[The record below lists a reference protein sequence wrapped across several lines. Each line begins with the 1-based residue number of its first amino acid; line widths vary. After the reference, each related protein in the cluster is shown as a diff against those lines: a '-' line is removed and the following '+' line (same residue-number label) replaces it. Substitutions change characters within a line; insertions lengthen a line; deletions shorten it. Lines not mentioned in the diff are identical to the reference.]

1 MNYIRQFTGG
11 YILNERK
18 VRELIATDQEWKQFV
33 PKSVY
38 YYLTENELDKRVKR
52 LELMRIEEKK
62 AIEQMNIA
70 EAVERL
76 EMMESQ
82 DMD

>member
-1 MNYIRQFTGG
+1 
-11 YILNERK
+11 
-18 VRELIATDQEWKQFV
+18 
-33 PKSVY
+33 
-38 YYLTENELDKRVKR
+38 
-52 LELMRIEEKK
+52 MRIEEKK
-62 AIEQMNIA
+62 TIEQMNIA

>member
-1 MNYIRQFTGG
+1 MIHTFGNKLFP
-11 YILNERK
+11 L
-18 VRELIATDQEWKQFV
+18 LICGDKLSYFWSSNSFLFFRFS
-33 PKSVY
+33 PKNIHIQV
-38 YYLTENELDKRVKR
+38 KRVKR

>member
-1 MNYIRQFTGG
+1 MYH
-11 YILNERK
+11 
-18 VRELIATDQEWKQFV
+18 
-33 PKSVY
+33 
-38 YYLTENELDKRVKR
+38 YLTENELDKRVKR

-62 AIEQMNIA
+62 TIEQMNIA

>member
-1 MNYIRQFTGG
+1 MVAHLKI
-11 YILNERK
+11 
-18 VRELIATDQEWKQFV
+18 VRCLR
-33 PKSVY
+33 VY
-38 YYLTENELDKRVKR
+38 HYLTENELDKRVKR

>member
-1 MNYIRQFTGG
+1 MYHT
-11 YILNERK
+11 
-18 VRELIATDQEWKQFV
+18 
-33 PKSVY
+33 
-38 YYLTENELDKRVKR
+38 LTKEEMVNVQK
-52 LELMRIEEKK
+52 RIEEKK

>member
-1 MNYIRQFTGG
+1 MF
-11 YILNERK
+11 
-18 VRELIATDQEWKQFV
+18 
-33 PKSVY
+33 PSVY
-38 YYLTENELDKRVKR
+38 HYLTENELDKRVKR

>member
-1 MNYIRQFTGG
+1 MF
-11 YILNERK
+11 
-18 VRELIATDQEWKQFV
+18 
-33 PKSVY
+33 PK
-38 YYLTENELDKRVKR
+38 LDKRVKR

-62 AIEQMNIA
+62 TIEQMNIA